1 MSECAVNI
9 CVCVHVQV
17 VELVEYS
24 VGQCPRTQANVVC
37 GWIGRILDNLL
48 ETGSSHPWI
57 EQYLQ
62 RWLQPQLT
70 ERISALLE
78 KNSDKVSQFGPVT

>member
-1 MSECAVNI
+1 M
-9 CVCVHVQV
+9 QV

-62 RWLQPQLT
+62 GWLQPQLM